1 MQNSNKSTNQSLEIC
16 PYYSSE
22 YKVIPQYLE
31 MEAGESLELH
41 SKTTNHFIF
50 ILTGG
55 INIDFNQYIN
65 LPISENEMFF
75 LPKNNIFKWKAIA
88 KTTLIL
94 TGYSTSVFPCSSVK
108 TKILFKRKN
117 AVKFP
122 CRGIPMKDALK
133 SLAYQIK
140 SYIDA
145 GINCHHLYILKYKE
159 MYLIFKH
166 FYTHEEI
173 VQIFYLSLG
182 KSPFFV
188 DQVLENYL
196 KVKSS
201 KELAHLLGY
210 SVRSFEKLFKENF
223 NATPYKWMQDHK
235 VNQILQKLKDPA
247 ISLKQ
252 IMYEYK
258 FITSSHFNFYCK
270 RYLGGTPMQIR
281 NGDKDNF
288 TLK

>member
-1 MQNSNKSTNQSLEIC
+1 MQNSNKSTNQNQEIC
-16 PYYSSE
+16 PYYSPE
-22 YKVIPQYLE
+22 YKAIPQYFE

-41 SKTTNHFIF
+41 SKTTNQLIF
-50 ILTGG
+50 ILTGE
-55 INIDFNQYIN
+55 IIIDFNQHIN
-65 LPISENEMFF
+65 LPVSENEMFF
-75 LPKNNIFKWKAIA
+75 LPKNNTFKWKAIG

-94 TGYSTSVFPCSSVK
+94 TGYNTTVFPCSTVK

-122 CRGIPMKDALK
+122 CRGIPMKDAIK
-133 SLAYQIK
+133 SVVYQIK

-166 FYTHEEI
+166 FYTYEEI
-173 VQIFYLSLG
+173 IQIFYLSLG
-182 KSPFFV
+182 NSPLFV
-188 DQVLENYL
+188 DQVLDNYL

-223 NATPYKWMQDHK
+223 NETPYKWMQDRK

-258 FITSSHFNFYCK
+258 FLTSSHFNFYCK
-270 RYLGGTPMQIR
+270 QHLGGTPMQIR

-288 TLK
+288 TSK